1 MRSTRCA
8 GVWGAGGARR
18 LRPVSA
24 VVCRRLLTALCRA
37 ARAGSG
43 KTHTLFGNAEEA
55 GLVPMLAEELFA
67 RLRAGGPASGGAKG
81 PSWRVDCS
89 VIEIYN
95 ERVRAAA
102 ATHSQRFT
110 PPAGRASGRPGRVQA
125 AKTPLRHSR
134 PRLSTLRFLLPTQV
148 RDLLAPARA
157 GPAGGLRVRED
168 PARGPYVEGLTLRP
182 AADFAAFTATLED
195 ALKERTIAATAA
207 NATSS
212 RAHTLVQLSVTRSTP
227 GAGGV
232 VTETC
237 ARIDLVDLAGSERA
251 NATGAKGRRLEEGS
265 SINRSLSALGNCIRA
280 LSDAQAKGRRAAGAG
295 GAGPAQGLAAAAR
308 EAAAAA
314 AAAAASSAAGT
325 HVPFRDSVLTWLL
338 KNSLGGNAKVALVAT
353 VSPSEDDHDET
364 LSTLRFAD
372 RMQRVET
379 AAVVNEGR
387 RLAPAPAP
395 ADADGAP
402 GAAPGGGL
410 ASQRSSN
417 NGSSARGSFT
427 PPGGDSHADSPAP
440 TGPPAAS
447 RSFRARG
454 RLAAAPGRGKPPAA
468 PQPALSVSPL
478 RRAGSIGNA
487 LASEGL
493 PIGGATAPPALAAAL
508 AAAAQRRLPAP
519 RGTAAAAAP
528 NGPAAGRPRPR
539 VGAPS
544 PAPGRASAA
553 PSPAPGHGPPTHTQS
568 QPNLANGLG
577 RGKPRLTVTLPAAM
591 GPGPGAGGTHP
602 GAGRNAFPPPSY
614 SLPVVYPPTPN
625 TLFLPPADSPTL
637 HAWAPLPPVF
647 GELPRWDAPIAPV
660 LRASA
665 DAGTAA
671 ALAAAAAAAAAT
683 AAAVEA
689 ERAALRRV
697 ADSPKGPTPSRRL
710 SNDYLRQLEGE
721 ILLKANSGVRA
732 SLGAPGFAAAAKP
745 PPPSPR
751 PSPRAAAN
759 GNH

>member
-1 MRSTRCA
+1 M
-8 GVWGAGGARR
+8 
-18 LRPVSA
+18 
-24 VVCRRLLTALCRA
+24 
-37 ARAGSG
+37 
-43 KTHTLFGNAEEA
+43 
-55 GLVPMLAEELFA
+55 
-67 RLRAGGPASGGAKG
+67 
-81 PSWRVDCS
+81 
-89 VIEIYN
+89 
-95 ERVRAAA
+95 
-102 ATHSQRFT
+102 
-110 PPAGRASGRPGRVQA
+110 
-125 AKTPLRHSR
+125 
-134 PRLSTLRFLLPTQV
+134 
-148 RDLLAPARA
+148 
-157 GPAGGLRVRED
+157 RED

-232 VTETC
+232 VTESC

-295 GAGPAQGLAAAAR
+295 AGGAGAAQGLAAAAR

-314 AAAAASSAAGT
+314 AAAAASGAAGT

-402 GAAPGGGL
+402 GAAGGGGL

-417 NGSSARGSFT
+417 NGSSSRGSFT

-454 RLAAAPGRGKPPAA
+454 RVAAPPGRGKPPAA

-487 LASEGL
+487 LATEGL
-493 PIGGATAPPALAAAL
+493 LIGGATAPPALAAAL

-519 RGTAAAAAP
+519 RGAGAAAAA
-528 NGPAAGRPRPR
+528 NGPAAARPRPR

-544 PAPGRASAA
+544 PAPGRAAAAPSPAPGRAAAA
-553 PSPAPGHGPPTHTQS
+553 PSPAPGHGPPSHTQS

-577 RGKPRLTVTLPAAM
+577 RGKPRLTVTLPAAL

-602 GAGRNAFPPPSY
+602 GAARGAFPPPSY

-625 TLFLPPADSPTL
+625 ALSLPPADSPTL
-637 HAWAPLPPVF
+637 HAWAPLPPIF

-697 ADSPKGPTPSRRL
+697 ADSPKGPVPSRRL